1 VTGSPADTLTMSL
14 TPEPGSINPARA
26 HALRMQF
33 RCPMCHKQCFI
44 PCSLSR
50 AQFVALE
57 RGTSGE
63 PTRSADSEPE

>member
-1 VTGSPADTLTMSL
+1 MGVV
-14 TPEPGSINPARA
+14 PESGSINPARA

-44 PCSLSR
+44 PCALSR

-57 RGTSGE
+57 QGTSGE
-63 PTRSADSEPE
+63 SPRSAADEPE